1 MRNKKRPVLFLLA
14 AVSCLSVMAM
24 PAAAMD
30 LPEEPNDSVI
40 VQRAEETEW
49 IYRKKADG
57 TYEKRLWSITYGY
70 WKTEWIDCV
79 V

>member
-1 MRNKKRPVLFLLA
+1 MKNKKRPMLFLLA
-14 AVSCLSVMAM
+14 AITCLSVMAV
-24 PAAAMD
+24 PAAALD
-30 LPEEPNDSVI
+30 IPETTDNSIITP
-40 VQRAEETEW
+40 QAEETEW

-70 WKTEWIDCV
+70 WLTDWIDCV